1 MTIGFDGIGFHA
13 IGEMITGLSAP
24 LVYEPVSRIIAGG
37 WSNSRPV
44 EVAVLG
50 VDLIDDED
58 PYNFIVN
65 DNDEIIGTEA

>member
-1 MTIGFDGIGFHA
+1 MLGFGHIGEFAIGFILS
-13 IGEMITGLSAP
+13 GLSAP
-24 LVYEPVSRIIAGG
+24 LTYEPVSRIIAGG

-50 VDLIDDED
+50 VDLINDDGD
-58 PYNFIVN
+58 YVVN

>member
-1 MTIGFDGIGFHA
+1 MLGFGH
-13 IGEMITGLSAP
+13 IGEFALGFIQSGFSAP
-24 LVYEPVSRIIAGG
+24 LVYEPVSRIMAGG